1 MARGLIFGVAA
12 AIVIAVSGTAAKYAL
27 EDAED
32 RNKPNIV
39 YILADDLGY
48 NEIGVYGQTKIR
60 TPNLDALAENGM
72 RFTQHYSGSPV
83 CAPSRSTFVEGKSTA
98 SSTVRGNY
106 SIGGWAEELGQFPLP
121 PGTRTIGSMLQEQGY
136 RTAVIGKWGLGGPGS
151 TGQPN
156 DQGFDH
162 FFGYLDQKYA
172 HNYYPTHL
180 WRNKSV
186 VMLRNEWIEDHQALA
201 DGLDETDPKSYEA
214 FTQIDYAPDL
224 MADEALKFI
233 EENQDRPFFLYFP
246 VTIPHVSLQVPADS
260 LEEYAGAFPET
271 PYTGRE
277 LDTWLTY
284 LPHRTPRAAYAA
296 MVTRMD
302 GYVGCIV
309 AKLEQLG
316 LTENTLIVFSSDNGP
331 TFNGGSDSEFF
342 ESARPFSG
350 LKGDVREGGIRV
362 PFIASWPGTI
372 EKHSESDHVSAMWDM
387 MATFAEIAGAS
398 VNDDSEGISLV
409 PTLLGEEGQATHD
422 SLYWELGSQ
431 QAVRLGDWKGIR
443 RNVRRDPAA
452 PIELYDLAA
461 DIAEERD
468 LADEHPKIVERI
480 RRLMASR
487 EPALLDRW
495 DFPAPS
501 D

>member
-1 MARGLIFGVAA
+1 M
-12 AIVIAVSGTAAKYAL
+12 
-27 EDAED
+27 
-32 RNKPNIV
+32 
-39 YILADDLGY
+39 
-48 NEIGVYGQTKIR
+48 
-60 TPNLDALAENGM
+60 
-72 RFTQHYSGSPV
+72 
-83 CAPSRSTFVEGKSTA
+83 
-98 SSTVRGNY
+98 
-106 SIGGWAEELGQFPLP
+106 
-121 PGTRTIGSMLQEQGY
+121 
-136 RTAVIGKWGLGGPGS
+136 
-151 TGQPN
+151 
-156 DQGFDH
+156 
-162 FFGYLDQKYA
+162 
-172 HNYYPTHL
+172 
-180 WRNKSV
+180 
-186 VMLRNEWIEDHQALA
+186 
-201 DGLDETDPKSYEA
+201 
-214 FTQIDYAPDL
+214 
-224 MADEALKFI
+224 
-233 EENQDRPFFLYFP
+233 
-246 VTIPHVSLQVPADS
+246 TIPHVSLQVPADS

-302 GYVGCIV
+302 RYVGRIV

-372 EKHSESDHVSAMWDM
+372 EKHSQSDHVSAMWDM
-387 MATFAEIAGAS
+387 MATFAEIAGAW

-409 PTLLGEEGQATHD
+409 PTLLGQEGQATHD
-422 SLYWELGSQ
+422 SLYWELGNQ

-443 RNVRRDPAA
+443 RNIRRDPAA

-468 LADEHPKIVERI
+468 LAGEHPEIVDRI

-495 DFPAPS
+495 DFPVPS
-501 D
+501 N